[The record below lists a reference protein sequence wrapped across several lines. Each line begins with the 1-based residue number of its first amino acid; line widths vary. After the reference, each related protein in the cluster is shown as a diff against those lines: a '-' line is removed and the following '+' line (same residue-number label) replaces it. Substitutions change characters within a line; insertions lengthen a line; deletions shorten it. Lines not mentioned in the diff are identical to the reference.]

1 MRGFSAILASLLTYE
16 KVLIVLLRE
25 ILDGVSTDFLHSLQI
40 VVVWR
45 RKSALRIERERLTL
59 LHHLRSMRE
68 GHRLL
73 LQFICVNRCGLPIHI
88 HHASVDD
95 RALNAGDAELVVDK
109 LLVWILVC
117 GASHSH
123 LVLRLIL
130 AICCQ
135 VWLTNELAAGFLLLV
150 VVAELESLLLHD
162 VRAQSKLVYWLL

>member
-1 MRGFSAILASLLTYE
+1 MRGFSAIQASLITYE

-40 VVVWR
+40 IVIWR
-45 RKSALRIERERLTL
+45 RKSALRIERERFTL
-59 LHHLRSMRE
+59 LHHLRSMWE

-73 LQFICVNRCGLPIHI
+73 LQFICVNRCLSIHI
-88 HHASVDD
+88 HHASVYD

-109 LLVWILVC
+109 LLVC
-117 GASHSH
+117 GAFHSH

-135 VWLTNELAAGFLLLV
+135 IWLTNELAAGFLLIV
-150 VVAELESLLLHD
+150 VVAELESLLLHV